1 MKKLLPAALAA
12 LILLPGCAGTEAW
25 ETVSDTLGGVV
36 EASASAPGE
45 EPFDIIFSV
54 PSDAVLETFSQTDTR
69 AVYVQADGDYQIES
83 LVLATPD
90 IDEVVRELTG
100 FLPDAVEKVKTERFS
115 MPEYRFVWYS
125 ESEEGGYLSRAAVL
139 TDAEYSYALV
149 FSARAET
156 GTQYSACRDEVLSS
170 FGLYTY
176 EGV

>member
-12 LILLPGCAGTEAW
+12 LILLTGCAGTEAW

-54 PSDAVLETFSQTDTR
+54 PTDAVLE
-69 AVYVQADGDYQIES
+69 
-83 LVLATPD
+83 TPD